1 MEPMLRAV
9 GEIVLRAL
17 PTFFLV
23 LFLYLYI
30 RAMFVGPIGRI
41 LDERGAATQGARD
54 AAKLALERAE
64 EKVRAYEEKLRE
76 ARGEL
81 FRETEALRKQWREA
95 QSAQLAAARDRAM
108 DQVKAARVEL
118 DRDAQAARASL
129 EAEAGTL
136 ANDITLRILKGARA

>member
-9 GEIVLRAL
+9 GDIVLRAL

-41 LDERGAATQGARD
+41 LEERRAATLGARE
-54 AAKLALERAE
+54 AAKVALERAE
-64 EKVRAYEEKLRE
+64 EKVKAYEEKLRE

-81 FRETEALRKQWREA
+81 FRETEALRKQWRDA

-108 DQVKAARVEL
+108 DQVKAARAEL
-118 DRDAQAARASL
+118 DRDAQAARAAL

-136 ANDITLRILKGARA
+136 ANDITLRILQGGRA